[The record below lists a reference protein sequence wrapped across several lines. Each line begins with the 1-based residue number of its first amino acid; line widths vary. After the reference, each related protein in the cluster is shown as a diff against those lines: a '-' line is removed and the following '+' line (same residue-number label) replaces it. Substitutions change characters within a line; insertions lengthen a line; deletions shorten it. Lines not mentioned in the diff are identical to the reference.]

1 MSHIAGLHEQLDA
14 DGYELRRTGPL
25 RWAYYDLHDE
35 SGEDVIA
42 GEGYSPAEAGRAVLK
57 NRYQ

>member
-1 MSHIAGLHEQLDA
+1 MSHIAGLEQQLKA

-25 RWAYYDLHDE
+25 HWAYFDLHDE
-35 SGEDVIA
+35 SGKDVIA
-42 GEGYSPAEAGRAVLK
+42 GEGKSPAEAGRAVLA